1 MTSPSTSTDMPDG
14 WQLLPLRAARLAAL
28 GGLPAGAVF
37 PGLPAAA
44 AWWLLDLPGGIA
56 AAVAWLLAGALL
68 GARIGWRRMR
78 RTWWRLDDTGL
89 GLRRDLWWQRDTR
102 VPTSRVQHL
111 DVRRGP
117 LQRRARL
124 ATLVVHTAGSRFSA
138 VVLDGLDE
146 ADAEHLR
153 DTLARQLDQDAD
165 AL

>member
-1 MTSPSTSTDMPDG
+1 MTSSSIPAETNDG
-14 WQLLPLRAARLAAL
+14 WRQLPLRAARLAAISGISTGML
-28 GGLPAGAVF
+28 F
-37 PGLPAAA
+37 PGVPLAV
-44 AWWLLDLPGGIA
+44 AWWWQDLPGGIA
-56 AAVAWLLAGALL
+56 AAVCWLAAGALL
-68 GARIGWRRMR
+68 GARIAWRRMR
-78 RTWWRLDDTGL
+78 RTWWRLDHSGL

-117 LQRRARL
+117 LQRRFRL

>member
-1 MTSPSTSTDMPDG
+1 MTSPSFPADTPDG
-14 WQLLPLRAARLAAL
+14 WYPLPRRAARLAAL
-28 GGLPAGAVF
+28 AGLPAGAMF
-37 PGLPAAA
+37 PGIPIAVT
-44 AWWLLDLPGGIA
+44 WWLLDLPGGIA
-56 AAVAWLLAGALL
+56 VAVAWLVAGALL

-78 RTWWRLDDTGL
+78 RTWWRLDDSGL
-89 GLRRDLWWQRDTR
+89 GLRRDLWWQRETR
-102 VPTSRVQHL
+102 VPASRVQHL

-124 ATLVVHTAGSRFSA
+124 ATLVVHTAGSRLSA

-146 ADAEHLR
+146 ADAERLR